1 MNTTQT
7 PSITNSSPE
16 SDGSGAA
23 SPQRSYAEL
32 ERRYQLLLGLCEQ
45 LLKRVSELERLA
57 STQNE
62 SQQQTL
68 ELLAKC
74 LAALKNSVTRQEW
87 EILCARL
94 NTVSSLLP
102 PIADALGVPS
112 KDSG

>member
-1 MNTTQT
+1 MNTAQT
-7 PSITNSSPE
+7 PSTTNSLPE

-23 SPQRSYAEL
+23 S
-32 ERRYQLLLGLCEQ
+32 
-45 LLKRVSELERLA
+45 
-57 STQNE
+57 TQNE
-62 SQQQTL
+62 SQRQTM

-74 LAALKNSVTRQEW
+74 LAALKNSVTREEW